1 MLKLTRWIKG
11 ESSEVSRL
19 RADTYD
25 ELKEL
30 DIVEYTESYWK
41 NLPIGFEYVQRKG
54 QSAPSTLFGGGTWS
68 NVSSEYA
75 GLFERIE
82 GGNAAAYG
90 STQTDA
96 MRDIQGSFFNPG
108 LKPYNNNGSYDGYY
122 GAFGATYPFTGTT
135 EMAPERGGYQVPRVT
150 FKASSYLDASNIAVE
165 NRPVNATVR
174 VWRLTAY

>member
-54 QSAPSTLFGGGTWS
+54 QAAPSTLFGGGTWS

-90 STQTDA
+90 STQPDA
-96 MRDIQGSFFNPG
+96 MQGHYHLGGYNTGGNYGTNGWGTYTGSKVNVIGGANSGVTYPG
-108 LKPYNNNGSYDGYY
+108 LVGPARTDGTNGD
-122 GAFGATYPFTGTT
+122 
-135 EMAPERGGYQVPRVT
+135 PRT
-150 FKASSYLDASNIAVE
+150 AGE
-165 NRPVNATVR
+165 TRPANTTVR
-174 VWRLTAY
+174 VWRLAAY

>member
-1 MLKLTRWIKG
+1 MLKFLRFIKG

-19 RADTYD
+19 RADIYD

-75 GLFERIE
+75 GLFERVE

-96 MRDIQGSFFNPG
+96 IRDIQGSFYNCGF
-108 LKPYNNNGSYDGYY
+108 KPQGSAQGYY
-122 GAFGATYPFTGTT
+122 GAFSGTTYFTGIT
-135 EMAPERGGYQVPRVT
+135 ETASERGGYQVPSVT
-150 FKASSYLDASNIAVE
+150 FKASSYLGCYRDWETDRKSV
-165 NRPVNATVR
+165 V
-174 VWRLTAY
+174 